1 MASAPILTGLIVVLV
16 LFGRYESATPGGS
29 GSSAAQQ
36 PAGAPARTEA
46 PPPMVWLVS
55 KTIKDQPPTKQPDVT
70 LGLGEWY
77 VNADRTIWVAKNS
90 WQAGSDGN
98 KVIWI
103 RPAGT
108 KLVITGRRLDA
119 QAPPPRATPDRGYPG
134 GFTVTFLYFPT
145 SGCWEVIA
153 KAGSKEL
160 RFVTEVAPP
169 APARRTRPA
178 NPS

>member
-1 MASAPILTGLIVVLV
+1 
-16 LFGRYESATPGGS
+16 
-29 GSSAAQQ
+29 
-36 PAGAPARTEA
+36 
-46 PPPMVWLVS
+46 MVCPVS
-55 KTIKDQPPTKQPDVT
+55 KTIKDEPPIQPDVT

-77 VNADRTIWVAKNS
+77 VNGDRTIWVAKNS
-90 WQAGSDGN
+90 WRSGGN

-119 QAPPPRATPDRGYPG
+119 QAPPPRATPDRGYPT
-134 GFTVTFLYFPT
+134 GFTVTGLYFPT
-145 SGCWEVIA
+145 AGCWEVIA

-160 RFVTEVAPP
+160 RFVTEVLPP

>member
-1 MASAPILTGLIVVLV
+1 MISAPILTGLIVVLV
-16 LFGRYESATPGGS
+16 LFGGYQSATPGGS

-36 PAGAPARTEA
+36 PAGAPPRTEV
-46 PPPMVWLVS
+46 PPPMVCPVS
-55 KTIKDQPPTKQPDVT
+55 KTIKDEPPKQPDVT
-70 LGLGEWY
+70 LGLAEWY
-77 VNADRTIWVAKNS
+77 VNADRTIWVARNP
-90 WQAGSDGN
+90 WQAGGN

-103 RPAGT
+103 RPSGT

-145 SGCWEVIA
+145 SGCWEGIA

-160 RFVTEVAPP
+160 RFVTEVLPP

-178 NPS
+178 NPP

>member
-1 MASAPILTGLIVVLV
+1 MTSAPILTGWIVVLV
-16 LFGRYESATPGGS
+16 LFGGFESATPGGS
-29 GSSAAQQ
+29 GSSPAQQ

-46 PPPMVWLVS
+46 PPAMVCPVS
-55 KTIKDQPPTKQPDVT
+55 KTIQDEPPEQPDIT
-70 LGLGEWY
+70 YGSAEWY

-90 WQAGSDGN
+90 WQAGSGGN

-108 KLVITGRRLDA
+108 TLVITGRRLDA
-119 QAPPPRATPDRGYPG
+119 QAPPPRASPDRGYPT
-134 GFTVTFLYFPT
+134 GFTVTGLYFPA
-145 SGCWEVIA
+145 SGCWEITA

-160 RFVTEVAPP
+160 RFVTEVLPP
-169 APARRTRPA
+169 APAHRTRPA

>member
-1 MASAPILTGLIVVLV
+1 MTSTPVLTGWIVVLV
-16 LFGRYESATPGGS
+16 LFGGWHSATPGA

-36 PAGAPARTEA
+36 SAGAPAQTDA
-46 PPPMVWLVS
+46 PPAIVCPVS
-55 KTIKDQPPTKQPDVT
+55 KTIKDEPPKQPDVT
-70 LGLGEWY
+70 LWFGEWY
-77 VNADRTIWVAKNS
+77 VNADRTIWVAKSS
-90 WQAGSDGN
+90 WQAGGN

-119 QAPPPRATPDRGYPG
+119 QAPPPRASADRGYPT
-134 GFTVTFLYFPT
+134 GFTVTGLYFPA
-145 SGCWEVIA
+145 SGCWEITA

-160 RFVTEVAPP
+160 RFVTEVLPP

>member
-1 MASAPILTGLIVVLV
+1 MTSAPILTSWIIVLV
-16 LFGRYESATPGGS
+16 LFGGYESATPGGS

-36 PAGAPARTEA
+36 PASAPARTEV
-46 PPPMVWLVS
+46 PPPMVCPVS
-55 KTIKDQPPTKQPDVT
+55 KTTKDQPPKQPDIT
-70 LGLGEWY
+70 YGSTEWY
-77 VNADRTIWVAKNS
+77 ANADRTIWVAKNS
-90 WQAGSDGN
+90 WQAGSEGN

-108 KLVITGRRLDA
+108 KLIITGRRLDA
-119 QAPPPRATPDRGYPG
+119 QAPPPRASPDRGYPT
-134 GFTVTFLYFPT
+134 GFTVTGLYFPA
-145 SGCWEVIA
+145 SGCWEVTA

>member
-16 LFGRYESATPGGS
+16 LFGGYWSATPGGS

-36 PAGAPARTEA
+36 PAGASAQTGES
-46 PPPMVWLVS
+46 PPMVCPVS
-55 KTIKDQPPTKQPDVT
+55 KTIKDQPPRQPDIAY
-70 LGLGEWY
+70 GSAEWY

-160 RFVTEVAPP
+160 RFVIEVLPP
-169 APARRTRPA
+169 APAPRTRPA
-178 NPS
+178 NPP